1 MDFVVLIVNL
11 VLAVSIA
18 PTLDGVRRKLTARL
32 QNRIG
37 PPILQTWYDLL
48 KLFRKETLV
57 PETGGFLTLVIP
69 VTAFTVSLSM
79 FAIVP
84 TITTI
89 PPTDGGI
96 IVFIHLAILSAFLLA
111 IAGSVSGNPYG
122 VVGGSREVILATIIE
137 PSVVVSLINLAV
149 LGKSMFFDKIMQN
162 TRDSYLYP
170 WLAVAMIIYFVCIIA
185 ESGRVP
191 FDIAEAESE
200 LTGGPLVEFSGKLLA
215 FIKLGELVRVVALY
229 SVARFFINAFIPSN
243 IVGEA
248 FLFAPL
254 LPYIFTMI
262 LCTIVVS
269 LAESLNARF
278 RLLEA
283 TKLSGYLLVIASITL
298 IFSILVGGVGVI
310 R

>member
-1 MDFVVLIVNL
+1 M
-11 VLAVSIA
+11 LAISIA
-18 PTLDGVRRKLTARL
+18 PILDGIRRKLTARL

-84 TITTI
+84 TITIT
-89 PPTDGGI
+89 PPTEGGI
-96 IVFIHLAILSAFLLA
+96 IVFIELAVLSAFLLA

-122 VVGGSREVILATIIE
+122 IVGGSRQVILATIVE
-137 PSVVVSLINLAV
+137 PSIVVSLTNLAV
-149 LGKSMFFDKIMQN
+149 LGKSMFFDKITQN
-162 TRDSYLYP
+162 TQDSYLSP
-170 WLAVAMIIYFVCIIA
+170 WLAVAMTVYFVCIIA

-191 FDIAEAESE
+191 FDLPEAESE
-200 LTGGPLVEFSGKLLA
+200 LTGGRVVEFSGKLLA
-215 FIKLGELVRVVALY
+215 FIKLGELIRVVALY
-229 SVARFFINAFIPSN
+229 SVARFFINAFIPLNVIGGTLS
-243 IVGEA
+243 
-248 FLFAPL
+248 FAPL
-254 LPYIFTMI
+254 LLYFFTMI

-283 TKLSGYLLVIASITL
+283 TKLSGYLLVISSITL
-298 IFSILVGGVGVI
+298 VLSLLAGGGGLI
-310 R
+310 K